1 MTMAVETRPELVGK
15 RFLCVS
21 GDEPLDLG
29 DIGRWGWR
37 AGVIRAVTHRDNN
50 NSELTVYVEFDDLE
64 WEKREW
70 VKVYED
76 FQVFLLEQQLV
87 WAKRREST
95 LLEQQLVWAKRREG
109 TVLGE
114 NPQGT
119 KDKHIQWP
127 ALTFR
132 PLLGK
137 ATLGSI
143 TAVEFFSDRQLDFLS
158 DHGAYQP
165 YQDEV
170 DSLSPVLRDNPQ
182 LHEEVRFWLKDQK
195 VQDIF
200 LQGPY
205 SLNGYRVRVYRQ
217 DSATQWFTGIITHH
231 DLFSRNMV
239 VMNDQVLEPQNV
251 DPSMT
256 QMSFLDDVVHSLL
269 KGENIGIQSRR
280 RSRSSNN
287 QNNSAHGHYTRAQAN
302 SPRPVMNSS
311 GGAVK
316 QGSGVTTQQQQGQG
330 GSQSQQAPAQ
340 HSPCQ
345 EQPLQQRG
353 PRLSRRKGSDSSVPD
368 DDAKGDNVDSN
379 QRAGRGGEDDEE
391 CYDGEDT
398 TRDLFKSTSSK
409 QVAVNKRRKAEE
421 EEEKS
426 GLKRL
431 RSETIVR
438 SDFSESS
445 DSETSTKRTRTAD
458 SSSSSEQNSEEELK
472 GKTVQEGHKS
482 QSCKTGKESAL
493 TGSLSPWGEELQ
505 KAADREQRSSLR
517 QPQQQGERSPLQQ
530 RQALPLSSSS
540 QGSAPSEGQGESIME
555 NNSTMKALCQ
565 THPQSKDQYSS
576 AEVVSRTHPQSKD
589 QYSSSEVVSRTQTP
603 SQYITDIT
611 AEDAHM
617 ASRENSEAV
626 SALLA
631 SQNPSEPSYLSE
643 PSRHLVLNP
652 SLGPPSPLRKSPSEC
667 DLRNRTPSV
676 SECDLRNH
684 PPSVSECDLRNHPP
698 SVSECDLRNQTPS
711 VSECDLRNHPPSVSE
726 CDRRNHPPSVSE
738 CDLRNHPPSVAE
750 CDLMNQTPSV
760 SECDLRNQPPS
771 VSECDLRNHPPSVS
785 ECDLMNQPP
794 SVSECDLRNQTP
806 SVSECDLRNHPPSV
820 SECDLRNRTPSVSE
834 CDLRNH
840 PPSVSECDLRNQPP
854 SVCRKPEV
862 KQHIVGSLGSKMEL
876 VHSVVIRPIAS
887 VSESAAVVEREMQL
901 YSSMLPCFKNA
912 SLADEARKSY
922 KLSPSPDVPK
932 PLPSPE
938 ALKPKALCSPD
949 IIKSKTQ
956 SFLETGSKPKPLT
969 SPEVSKHKGRYPDNP
984 PRSSFKPV
992 LARGTESPGSCTKSP
1007 LIIDKNEHF
1016 TVYRDPALVR
1026 PNQESNRVSYLHPQL
1041 HPLHAS
1047 SHASC
1052 LTPSSTHHHTS
1063 HLLPSSHHHLLSGV
1077 LSGLPPGPLL
1087 GGHPRLD
1094 SSGLGHLG
1102 LAHHHPVSQPQTH
1115 SHTSASY
1122 NQLGLYP
1129 IIWQYPNKT
1138 RSYPPGLNLPGSK
1151 WVHPENTVNSETN
1164 MRRNTASPWL
1174 HHPVPVSSSDSLDL
1188 LSHVPVP
1195 VRPASADPH
1204 RSDPHPHRSEP
1215 HRSDP
1220 HRLIKINPHASPPLA
1235 KTAGDLHKE

>member
-1 MTMAVETRPELVGK
+1 MAMAVEARPELVGK

-21 GDEPLDLG
+21 GDEPQDLG

-87 WAKRREST
+87 WAKRRESS
-95 LLEQQLVWAKRREG
+95 LIEQQLAWAKRRESSL
-109 TVLGE
+109 LGE
-114 NPQGT
+114 NHQGT

-132 PLLGK
+132 PLVGK

-195 VQDIF
+195 VQEIF
-200 LQGPY
+200 MQGPY

-231 DLFSRNMV
+231 DLFSRTMV

-251 DPSMT
+251 DPSTIQMT
-256 QMSFLDDVVHSLL
+256 FLDDVVHSLL

-287 QNNSAHGHYTRAQAN
+287 QNNSAHQTAGGRPTSTTGREQGHYTRAQAN

-330 GSQSQQAPAQ
+330 QGGSQSQQAPAQ

-345 EQPLQQRG
+345 GQTQQQRG
-353 PRLSRRKGSDSSVPD
+353 PRFSRRKGSDSSVPD
-368 DDAKGDNVDSN
+368 DDTKGKEDKLDSN
-379 QRAGRGGEDDEE
+379 ERARSG
-391 CYDGEDT
+391 
-398 TRDLFKSTSSK
+398 DLSKSMSSK
-409 QVAVNKRRKAEE
+409 QMAVNKRRKAEE
-421 EEEKS
+421 EEEKKS

-431 RSETIVR
+431 KTETTVR
-438 SDFSESS
+438 SDSSEGS
-445 DSETSTKRTRTAD
+445 DSEMSTKRTRTAD
-458 SSSSSEQNSEEELK
+458 SSSEEELK
-472 GKTVQEGHKS
+472 GKAGQERHKTQGS
-482 QSCKTGKESAL
+482 KTGKESAL
-493 TGSLSPWGEELQ
+493 IGCLSPWGEELQ
-505 KAADREQRSSLR
+505 KAESQPSSADREQRSSQR
-517 QPQQQGERSPLQQ
+517 QGERSPLQQ
-530 RQALPLSSSS
+530 QQPPPLAAASSL
-540 QGSAPSEGQGESIME
+540 GSAPSEGQGEGIIE
-555 NNSTMKALCQ
+555 TNSTMKAPSQ
-565 THPQSKDQYSS
+565 THPQSKDQYTSVGM
-576 AEVVSRTHPQSKD
+576 AT
-589 QYSSSEVVSRTQTP
+589 RTQTP
-603 SQYITDIT
+603 SQYVIDIT
-611 AEDAHM
+611 AEDANAHM
-617 ASRENSEAV
+617 ASQENSEAV

-631 SQNPSEPSYLSE
+631 SQNPSEPSYISE

-652 SLGPPSPLRKSPSEC
+652 PVSPSSPLHC
-667 DLRNRTPSV
+667 N
-676 SECDLRNH
+676 
-684 PPSVSECDLRNHPP
+684 
-698 SVSECDLRNQTPS
+698 
-711 VSECDLRNHPPSVSE
+711 
-726 CDRRNHPPSVSE
+726 
-738 CDLRNHPPSVAE
+738 
-750 CDLMNQTPSV
+750 
-760 SECDLRNQPPS
+760 LRNQPPS
-771 VSECDLRNHPPSVS
+771 VSEC
-785 ECDLMNQPP
+785 
-794 SVSECDLRNQTP
+794 
-806 SVSECDLRNHPPSV
+806 
-820 SECDLRNRTPSVSE
+820 
-834 CDLRNH
+834 
-840 PPSVSECDLRNQPP
+840 
-854 SVCRKPEV
+854 RKPEIEQ
-862 KQHIVGSLGSKMEL
+862 QHIAGSLGSKMEF
-876 VHSVVIRPIAS
+876 VHSVVIRPITS
-887 VSESAAVVEREMQL
+887 VSESAAVAEREKVQQQL
-901 YSSMLPCFKNA
+901 YSSMVPCIKNA
-912 SLADEARKSY
+912 SLADEARKWH

-938 ALKPKALCSPD
+938 ALKPKPLCSSD
-949 IIKSKTQ
+949 IIKSKTH
-956 SFLETGSKPKPLT
+956 SVLETGSKPKPLT
-969 SPEVSKHKGRYPDNP
+969 SPEVSKHKVRYPDNP

-992 LARGTESPGSCTKSP
+992 LARGTASPGSCTKSP
-1007 LIIDKNEHF
+1007 LIIDKKELF

-1026 PNQESNRVSYLHPQL
+1026 PDQESNHVSYLHPQL
-1041 HPLHAS
+1041 HP
-1047 SHASC
+1047 
-1052 LTPSSTHHHTS
+1052 HHLTS
-1063 HLLPSSHHHLLSGV
+1063 HLLPSSHSHHLLSGV

-1102 LAHHHPVSQPQTH
+1102 LAQHPQPPGSLLSQTH

-1129 IIWQYPNKT
+1129 IIWQYPNGT
-1138 RSYPPGLNLPGSK
+1138 RSYPPGLNMPGSK

-1174 HHPVPVSSSDSLDL
+1174 HHQHPVSSSDSLGL

-1204 RSDPHPHRSEP
+1204 RSDPH
-1215 HRSDP
+1215 
-1220 HRLIKINPHASPPLA
+1220 RLIKINPHASPPSA
-1235 KTAGDLHKE
+1235 PVQDRWRSSQGGVGPHPNHHSGPPEAGAGPQQNPDREGRSPAPPLPGGPA